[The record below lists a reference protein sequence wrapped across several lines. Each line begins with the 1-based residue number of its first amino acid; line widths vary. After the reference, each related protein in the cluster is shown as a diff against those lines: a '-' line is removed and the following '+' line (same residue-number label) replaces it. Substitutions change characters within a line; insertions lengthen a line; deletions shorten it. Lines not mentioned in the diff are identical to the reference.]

1 MNVRIRC
8 HMTHDFFLSIV
19 VSNSMHHSS
28 SAIIF
33 IFIFTFYV
41 QALFE
46 ISFQNFNQGFPSLL
60 INIIVKIGFVILILT
75 SFYYKGPN

>member
-1 MNVRIRC
+1 
-8 HMTHDFFLSIV
+8 
-19 VSNSMHHSS
+19 MHHSS